1 MATITIKKR
10 KVALPSQKKRTPS
23 RIRLVVLNLYGVMLM
38 VITGIMVTC
47 FLYLDEFN
55 DIATQGVIIN
65 SLEGDRNKL
74 IIENEV
80 WNMRI
85 AQLKS
90 LDVIEQQSVV
100 NRMPTIDPAE
110 IEFIN
115 LDQMPKDENELE

>member
-1 MATITIKKR
+1 M
-10 KVALPSQKKRTPS
+10 
-23 RIRLVVLNLYGVMLM
+23 
-38 VITGIMVTC
+38 
-47 FLYLDEFN
+47 YLDEFN

-65 SLEGDRNKL
+65 SLEIDRSRL
-74 IIENEV
+74 IIQNEV

-115 LDQMPKDENELE
+115 LDQKAKEKFSKEVSE